1 MGVARSALRTC
12 GFAVAGFSAACM
24 LAVACF
30 TAGASPDQAAY
41 ASETGAQ
48 SQAASSQQT
57 QSGSYLYAVQD
68 SKTDLWG
75 FADVAG
81 KRVIPCQSHR
91 LEACQANRPNS

>member
-1 MGVARSALRTC
+1 
-12 GFAVAGFSAACM
+12 M

-48 SQAASSQQT
+48 SQAASSQQA

-75 FADVAG
+75 FADAAG
-81 KRVIPCQSHR
+81 KQVIPCRFASLGSLPGKSPELVSEVSADQ
-91 LEACQANRPNS
+91 